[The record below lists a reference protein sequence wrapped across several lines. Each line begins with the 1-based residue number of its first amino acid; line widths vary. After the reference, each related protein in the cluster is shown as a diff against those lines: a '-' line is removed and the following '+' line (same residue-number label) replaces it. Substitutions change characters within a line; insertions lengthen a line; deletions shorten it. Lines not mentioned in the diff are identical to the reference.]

1 MKQKT
6 HRNVPHG
13 HEHAHEHSITGELL
27 CHLPYA
33 IFSVSLGLAV
43 LSFLSFISLGMQP
56 EQARSGANMLFH
68 AFHFMHIVFAVTGA
82 LITFL
87 RFSKNTLM
95 GLFVAGVVG
104 SAFCILSDA
113 VMPYVAGR
121 MLGVAMEFHICFVS
135 ELHNVLPFL
144 VVGLINGLALSRHDH
159 ERQGLYSITS
169 HFVHILVSS
178 FASMFYLV
186 GHGYGNWQSEMGLV
200 FLFLIIAVLIPCTLA
215 DIVIPMSFA
224 KIGSKKK

>member
-1 MKQKT
+1 MNQKT
-6 HRNVPHG
+6 DKGVPHG
-13 HEHAHEHSITGELL
+13 HEHTHEHSITGELL

-33 IFSVSLGLAV
+33 IFSVALGLTV

-224 KIGSKKK
+224 RVGSKKK

>member
-1 MKQKT
+1 MSNQSK
-6 HRNVPHG
+6 HNLPHG
-13 HEHAHEHSITGELL
+13 HAHEHTITGELL

-33 IFSVSLGLAV
+33 IFSVALGLTV
-43 LSFLSFISLGMQP
+43 LSFLSFISLGMQL

-82 LITFL
+82 LITYL

-121 MLGVAMEFHICFVS
+121 MLGVDMSFHICFVS

-159 ERQGLYSITS
+159 ARQGLYSISS

-186 GHGYGNWQSEMGLV
+186 GNGFASWQSEMGLV

-224 KIGSKKK
+224 KIGKK